1 MLCDVATSDM
11 LLTMLTRPE
20 AATVALYLEGG
31 EDQNVDTEDVALRA
45 AEVAPGMFAWQKHR
59 DRIDKELVRVA
70 LSDARLK
77 TGYVIG
83 SHAKGW
89 MLTPQGL
96 DFARRN
102 ANSSADGPVSE
113 RRRPDERQWQ
123 RERAR
128 LVTSDAFLRIQT
140 GGADSVTPDETDAFF
155 RLNVYVKG
163 AARER
168 KIARIENR
176 FSGDPELGAA
186 VRLLAAR
193 ARERTK

>member
-1 MLCDVATSDM
+1 V
-11 LLTMLTRPE
+11 LTRPE
-20 AATVALYLEGG
+20 AATLALYAEGG
-31 EDQNVDTEDVALRA
+31 DRETVDTEDVAIRA
-45 AEVAPGMFAWQKHR
+45 ADIAPGMFSWQKHR

-77 TGYVIG
+77 AGYVIG
-83 SHAKGW
+83 SHSKGW
-89 MLTPQGL
+89 MLTTKGL
-96 DFARRN
+96 DFARAN
-102 ANSSADGPVSE
+102 ADRANVESAGE
-113 RRRPDERQWQ
+113 RRRPDDRQWA

-128 LVTSDAFLRIQT
+128 LLMSDAYARLQN
-140 GGADSVTPDETDAFF
+140 GGSEPVTPDEADAFF
-155 RLNVYVKG
+155 RLNVYVRG

-176 FSGDPELGAA
+176 FSNDPELGPA

>member
-1 MLCDVATSDM
+1 
-11 LLTMLTRPE
+11 MLTRPE
-20 AATVALYLEGG
+20 AATLALYAEGG
-31 EDQNVDTEDVALRA
+31 EQATVDTEDVAVRV
-45 AEVAPGMFAWQKHR
+45 EQVARGMFAWQKHR

-70 LSDARLK
+70 LSDAKLK
-77 TGYVIG
+77 AGYVVG

-89 MLTPQGL
+89 MLTAKGL

-102 ANSSADGPVSE
+102 AARAGQEAAE
-113 RRRPDERQWQ
+113 RARPDDRQWD

-128 LVTSDAFLRIQT
+128 LMTTDAFARIRN
-140 GGADSVTPDETDAFF
+140 GDERAVTPDEADAFF

-176 FSGDPELGAA
+176 FSEDGELGTA
-186 VRLLAAR
+186 VRHLAAI
-193 ARERTK
+193 ARERTTT